1 METNIASERVR
12 SGMNQSEVADFLGV
26 SLQTV
31 SRIETG
37 KTMPDGAALCKLAD
51 RFGCSVDYLL
61 RRTEDRR

>member
-1 METNIASERVR
+1 METNIASERVKAGLTQAR
-12 SGMNQSEVADFLGV
+12 LGELLGV

-37 KTMPDGAALCKLAD
+37 KAMPDGDTLCKLAD

-61 RRTEDRR
+61 QRTEERR

>member
-12 SGMNQSEVADFLGV
+12 SGMTQKEVGDFLDV
-26 SLQTV
+26 SMQTV

-37 KTMPDGAALCKLAD
+37 KAMPGGAVLCKLAD